1 MEEAPATLERMS
13 ARESEAERPRWWQW
27 ATMLVSLGGLAAVA
41 GFALTDHPHRAVL
54 ALAATLGA
62 MALLRLLL
70 PGRPWFASRNRWM
83 DSALLA
89 GLALALW
96 YFSPFTATMG
106 IG

>member
-13 ARESEAERPRWWQW
+13 ARELRAERPRWRQW
-27 ATMLVSLGGLAAVA
+27 ATMPVPLGGLAAVV
-41 GFALTDHPHRAVL
+41 GFALTNHPHRAVL

-62 MALLRLLL
+62 TALLRLLL

-83 DSALLA
+83 DSAVLA
-89 GLALALW
+89 GIALALW

>member
-1 MEEAPATLERMS
+1 MVGVIYFSEGDRMPGPAI
-13 ARESEAERPRWWQW
+13 WWQW

-41 GFALTDHPHRAVL
+41 GFVLMDHPHRAVL

-89 GLALALW
+89 GVALALW